1 MFLILST
8 LLLPTLISTIN
19 GEIGSQFGESH
30 TIVKRATKPD
40 HFTYT
45 DQKEWLTFNGSQCG
59 NDRQSPIN
67 LDSSL
72 ATIDESLHLNFNSY
86 DNLLEAGQGSVHSTG
101 HNLRL
106 DFKTQYTYSVTGSA
120 VEGHLMELYQL
131 HLHWGINSMS
141 GSEHAIDGER
151 FAAEV
156 HFVHLNAAYKG
167 FGEKALEHE
176 DALTVI
182 GVIAKNGDPNPGLDI
197 LLEAMQS
204 NSSNIKYDTK
214 NQFSLRYFLP
224 GNTKS
229 FFKYFGSL
237 TTPNCQEAVNW
248 IVMKDFITVSN
259 DQIDRLRSLVDEH
272 GDEMKTVVRDVQPLK
287 GRTIYQ
293 SDSGSMLGPISLAS
307 IVFYLIIHILFIQ
320 KCILN

>member
-19 GEIGSQFGESH
+19 GEMDSQVGESH
-30 TIVKRATKPD
+30 TIVKRATNE

-45 DQKEWLTFNGSQCG
+45 DQKEWLTFRGSQCG

-67 LDSSL
+67 LDSSF
-72 ATIDESLHLNFNSY
+72 ATIDESLHLNFNGY
-86 DNLLEAGQGSVHSTG
+86 DNLLEAGQGLVHSTG
-101 HNLRL
+101 HSLRL
-106 DFKTQYTYSVTGSA
+106 DFKSQVVYSLTGSA
-120 VEGHLMELYQL
+120 VEGHLMELLQL
-131 HLHWGINSMS
+131 HIHWGINSMS

-156 HFVHLNAAYKG
+156 HFVHLNAKYKG
-167 FGEKALEHE
+167 FGEKALEQE
-176 DALTVI
+176 DALTVV

-197 LLEAMQS
+197 FLEAMQS
-204 NSSNIKYDTK
+204 NNSNIKYPTK

-229 FFKYFGSL
+229 FFKYAGSL
-237 TTPNCQEAVNW
+237 TTPNCQEVVNW

-259 DQIDRLRSLVDEH
+259 DQIDRLRALVDSH
-272 GDEMKTVVRDVQPLK
+272 GDEMKTVVRDLQPIK
-287 GRTIYQ
+287 GRTILQ

-320 KCILN
+320 KCVLN